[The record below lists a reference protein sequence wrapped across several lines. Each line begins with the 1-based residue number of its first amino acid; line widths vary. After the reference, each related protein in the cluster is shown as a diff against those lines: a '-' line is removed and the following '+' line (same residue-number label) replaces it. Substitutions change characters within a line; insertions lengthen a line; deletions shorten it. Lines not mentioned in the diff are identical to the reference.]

1 MVKAVAAKNARPA
14 TKFVP
19 SYKLAMRHLKN
30 TSMAC
35 QDLPA
40 YPSKGNRRTLDQR
53 WLDLLHREGLERLPA
68 DEQRPPAELELA
80 VTQFNQGEFWT
91 CHETLERVWL
101 PESYPLRLFYHG
113 LIKAAVGLLH
123 LERRNRRGAA
133 LKLHDAAYTLSP
145 FQPHFM
151 GIDIDRLLRD
161 TSDRLTYLQVDGPVG
176 WEAVGRL
183 PPVRIFP
190 PGAQGG

>member
-1 MVKAVAAKNARPA
+1 
-14 TKFVP
+14 
-19 SYKLAMRHLKN
+19 
-30 TSMAC
+30 MAYE
-35 QDLPA
+35 DLPD

-53 WLDLLHREGLERLPA
+53 WLDRLHREGLGRLPA
-68 DEQRPPAELELA
+68 NEQRPPADLGLA
-80 VTQFNQGEFWT
+80 VAQFNRGDFWT

-101 PESYPLRLFYHG
+101 PETYPLRLFYHG

-123 LERRNRRGAA
+123 FKRRNRRGAA
-133 LKLHDAAYTLSP
+133 LKLHDAVYTLSP

-161 TSDRLTYLQVDGPVG
+161 TSDRLTYLQVDSPVG

-190 PGAQGG
+190 PGPQGG